1 MRKPLPASK
10 IRIAVVDDHPMM
22 RRGVTETLSEEDD
35 LELVGAGGSAQ
46 DAIRLAK
53 EQRPDLILLDIALPG
68 GGIEAAQEIVRSYP
82 NIKVVMLTVRED
94 RATVNAALTAG
105 ARGYIVKGVEGPELV
120 STLRLI
126 NSGQS
131 YVSPTLAA
139 QLLAEREGDGPA
151 LSTPGGPGVRLG
163 ARLTAREQQI
173 VTLVGDGLS
182 NLEIAEQL
190 ALTESTIKHYM
201 TRILQKLGLRN
212 RTEAAIFARSKM
224 VRDEP

>member
-1 MRKPLPASK
+1 MRKPAPGSK

-22 RRGVTETLSEEDD
+22 RRGVTETLSEQEDI
-35 LELVGAGGSAQ
+35 ELVGTGGTAQ
-46 DAIRLAK
+46 DAIKLAK
-53 EQRPDLILLDIALPG
+53 EQRPDLLLLDIALPG
-68 GGIEAAQEIVRSYP
+68 GGIEAAQQIVDSYP

-94 RATVNAALTAG
+94 RATVNAALRAG

-120 STLRLI
+120 GTLRRI

-131 YVSPTLAA
+131 YVTPALAA

-151 LSTPGGPGVRLG
+151 PSAPGSTG

-212 RTEAAIFARSKM
+212 RTETAIFARSKKAGG
-224 VRDEP
+224 EP

>member
-1 MRKPLPASK
+1 MRKPPPASK

-46 DAIRLAK
+46 DAVKLAK

-68 GGIEAAQEIVRSYP
+68 GGIEAAQEIVKSYP

-94 RATVNAALTAG
+94 RATVNAALRAG

-120 STLRLI
+120 STLRRI
-126 NSGQS
+126 HSGQS

-139 QLLAEREGDGPA
+139 QLLAEREGDEPA
-151 LSTPGGPGVRLG
+151 APASGS
-163 ARLTAREQQI
+163 AAAKLTAREQQI
-173 VTLVGDGLS
+173 VTLVGGGLS

-190 ALTESTIKHYM
+190 TLTESTIKHYM

-212 RTEAAIFARSKM
+212 RTEAAIFARTKNM
-224 VRDEP
+224 TGNE